1 MKQFADSEIFNF
13 SNVLNLDLE
22 KSPLEVSKDQLS
34 IMRKYSAP
42 QRRKINYYELIKTEK
57 MSRDRN
63 LYTPTT
69 VKFLSKEQNFSTSY
83 P

>member
-1 MKQFADSEIFNF
+1 
-13 SNVLNLDLE
+13 
-22 KSPLEVSKDQLS
+22 
-34 IMRKYSAP
+34 MRKYSAP

-69 VKFLSKEQNFSTSY
+69 VKFLSKEQNFLTSY
-83 P
+83 PLKQSDLDLSNIFDNASPMKLAK